1 MKPRILEFGQ
11 ACKYHQ
17 MCGKTFT
24 LSSDD
29 ILDFVSIVQILPL
42 QCHKKSKQKCT
53 VQASNKL
60 HNNISLTLLRNGE
73 QKKHRL
79 VIIYCTIR
87 NSSND
92 SCMLTFNSNLF
103 RPVQASLLVIQSG
116 RKNGT
121 LVVMT
126 LVMPFAN
133 SVNNDMPS
141 CLEFVFRPSP
151 DFTNNLKGIALNFS
165 T

>member
-24 LSSDD
+24 LSSD

-92 SCMLTFNSNLF
+92 SCMLTFNCNLF
-103 RPVQASLLVIQSG
+103 RPVQASLLVFFATVKVYSHCLLFNPDVRMG
-116 RKNGT
+116 R
-121 LVVMT
+121 
-126 LVMPFAN
+126 
-133 SVNNDMPS
+133 S
-141 CLEFVFRPSP
+141 
-151 DFTNNLKGIALNFS
+151 
-165 T
+165 